1 MTKDIPAGVIA
12 VGNPCKVKRKITDKD
27 MFDTVQ
33 ELLEANSKVVQKNPS
48 HCLVGKLFCESCK
61 QRMAHSYR
69 GRPKY
74 YCKTRYYESD
84 NTGCVTSVLDE
95 TLEQIVIDEFNHIQE
110 NRIDAQKI
118 FQEQE
123 AQRMLRINQYE
134 DKIREL
140 HVIKNSYDSKVMAYY
155 EAYREGT
162 MSQQEYLDGRDSYI
176 LLQAKVDQD
185 INDAN
190 EKLKELRREEVI
202 GLEVFSFEGKFRGLS
217 GKIESI
223 INNWR
228 KIKMKI
234 SKIRIKNYR
243 GIKNSGWIEFD
254 RLNAIVGKND
264 AGKSSILHAIN
275 DFYNESKLAEGNKYF
290 GAGDEETEIEICFYG
305 EELIT
310 VPKVILDE
318 NGYLHIKKTSSNVG
332 ESYKTY
338 IIANDFGKADYKN
351 MFQQTAAKMKTIFKT
366 FGKEVPDII
375 NKEKMLELCSE
386 IICSEESYVIEEHEL
401 KGSML
406 KEIIKPL
413 YPQFSLFLADTNLDT
428 STSSFQN
435 QFKKIVTNA
444 IQAHISEFSNLQN
457 EVQETLIGE
466 INKIGN
472 YMETHYSGLTELKPE
487 ISYDWQKLVNFEVIM
502 KDSQGYEVNLA
513 NKGTGIQRL
522 FMVSYFQYLAEQISE
537 NENSYIFVI
546 EEPETFLHPGAQR
559 TLLDSLKRISDIH
572 QVIITTHSPVF
583 ASEIDNKNIIVA
595 KKHNG
600 ESKYE
605 QGDSIS
611 ADLLV
616 NELGVRASDN
626 IVNSKLLVFVEGSND
641 VKFWDFIFNAVSGHS
656 YEEDGILFVP
666 GGGNELHNIAEMNL
680 MSKLNRNF
688 IVIVDKDSGAVD
700 YEDKLRKQ
708 SRLKNTVE
716 QKGGEVLVLRKRE
729 IENYYSP
736 RIVKEI
742 LSEKGFE
749 VGDFEISPFEDVN
762 QKFKNM
768 FNGQNIQ
775 MKFKNNMD
783 IFERMTLDDWKSVSK
798 YTEDNI
804 EHFEFGEIVELI
816 NSKID

>member
-1 MTKDIPAGVIA
+1 
-12 VGNPCKVKRKITDKD
+12 
-27 MFDTVQ
+27 
-33 ELLEANSKVVQKNPS
+33 
-48 HCLVGKLFCESCK
+48 
-61 QRMAHSYR
+61 
-69 GRPKY
+69 
-74 YCKTRYYESD
+74 
-84 NTGCVTSVLDE
+84 
-95 TLEQIVIDEFNHIQE
+95 
-110 NRIDAQKI
+110 
-118 FQEQE
+118 
-123 AQRMLRINQYE
+123 
-134 DKIREL
+134 
-140 HVIKNSYDSKVMAYY
+140 
-155 EAYREGT
+155 
-162 MSQQEYLDGRDSYI
+162 
-176 LLQAKVDQD
+176 
-185 INDAN
+185 
-190 EKLKELRREEVI
+190 
-202 GLEVFSFEGKFRGLS
+202 
-217 GKIESI
+217 
-223 INNWR
+223 
-228 KIKMKI
+228 MKI

-310 VPKVILDE
+310 VQKVILDE

-338 IIANDFGKADYKN
+338 IIANDFGKTDYKN

-626 IVNSKLLVFVEGSND
+626 IVNSKLLVEGSND

>member
-1 MTKDIPAGVIA
+1 
-12 VGNPCKVKRKITDKD
+12 
-27 MFDTVQ
+27 
-33 ELLEANSKVVQKNPS
+33 
-48 HCLVGKLFCESCK
+48 
-61 QRMAHSYR
+61 
-69 GRPKY
+69 
-74 YCKTRYYESD
+74 
-84 NTGCVTSVLDE
+84 
-95 TLEQIVIDEFNHIQE
+95 
-110 NRIDAQKI
+110 
-118 FQEQE
+118 
-123 AQRMLRINQYE
+123 
-134 DKIREL
+134 
-140 HVIKNSYDSKVMAYY
+140 
-155 EAYREGT
+155 
-162 MSQQEYLDGRDSYI
+162 
-176 LLQAKVDQD
+176 
-185 INDAN
+185 
-190 EKLKELRREEVI
+190 
-202 GLEVFSFEGKFRGLS
+202 
-217 GKIESI
+217 
-223 INNWR
+223 
-228 KIKMKI
+228 MKI

-243 GIKNSGWIEFD
+243 GIKDSGWIEFD

-626 IVNSKLLVFVEGSND
+626 IVNS
-641 VKFWDFIFNAVSGHS
+641 
-656 YEEDGILFVP
+656 
-666 GGGNELHNIAEMNL
+666 
-680 MSKLNRNF
+680 
-688 IVIVDKDSGAVD
+688 
-700 YEDKLRKQ
+700 
-708 SRLKNTVE
+708 
-716 QKGGEVLVLRKRE
+716 
-729 IENYYSP
+729 
-736 RIVKEI
+736 
-742 LSEKGFE
+742 
-749 VGDFEISPFEDVN
+749 
-762 QKFKNM
+762 
-768 FNGQNIQ
+768 
-775 MKFKNNMD
+775 
-783 IFERMTLDDWKSVSK
+783 
-798 YTEDNI
+798 
-804 EHFEFGEIVELI
+804 
-816 NSKID
+816 

>member
-1 MTKDIPAGVIA
+1 
-12 VGNPCKVKRKITDKD
+12 
-27 MFDTVQ
+27 
-33 ELLEANSKVVQKNPS
+33 
-48 HCLVGKLFCESCK
+48 
-61 QRMAHSYR
+61 
-69 GRPKY
+69 
-74 YCKTRYYESD
+74 
-84 NTGCVTSVLDE
+84 
-95 TLEQIVIDEFNHIQE
+95 
-110 NRIDAQKI
+110 
-118 FQEQE
+118 
-123 AQRMLRINQYE
+123 
-134 DKIREL
+134 
-140 HVIKNSYDSKVMAYY
+140 
-155 EAYREGT
+155 
-162 MSQQEYLDGRDSYI
+162 
-176 LLQAKVDQD
+176 
-185 INDAN
+185 
-190 EKLKELRREEVI
+190 
-202 GLEVFSFEGKFRGLS
+202 
-217 GKIESI
+217 
-223 INNWR
+223 
-228 KIKMKI
+228 MKI

-338 IIANDFGKADYKN
+338 IIANDFGKTDYKN

-729 IENYYSP
+729 IENYYYP